1 MNEQGT
7 ESVMNFYRPQTKLR
21 EGNVL
26 HVFVRPWRGGG
37 VIVPSHNAPLTIP
50 PGTLLP
56 PPRTTKAGGTHA
68 AEMLSCLILKIKMYL

>member
-37 VIVPSHNAPLTIP
+37 DSAFPQCPLDHTPWDPTP
-50 PGTLLP
+50 PHELQKQAVRILL
-56 PPRTTKAGGTHA
+56 KCF
-68 AEMLSCLILKIKMYL
+68 LVWS